1 MDGGLISDLQLA
13 QTTRANRVGTA
24 SGLRFWRQAP
34 MQEAGLR
41 PGFGVIRLFID
52 RERRITLVR
61 LASAHLHLQS
71 QTIGMVS

>member
-1 MDGGLISDLQLA
+1 
-13 QTTRANRVGTA
+13 
-24 SGLRFWRQAP
+24 
-34 MQEAGLR
+34 MQEAPLR